1 VIKECNEVLKAEVQ
15 SFTTRVAELQSH
27 TSQQSMTTTR
37 TTVGTASQSSILPSP
52 IDRITLEC
60 PGCHAEISGPRR
72 EERGVTCPHCGL
84 GIPPD
89 LIPEPPTSPVQLT
102 NLLDIALADTQA
114 ELGTLEI
121 LQPGLR

>member
-1 VIKECNEVLKAEVQ
+1 
-15 SFTTRVAELQSH
+15 
-27 TSQQSMTTTR
+27 MTTTR
-37 TTVGTASQSSILPSP
+37 TPAVRTASQSSILPQAPTSRVE
-52 IDRITLEC
+52 RITLEC

-89 LIPEPPTSPVQLT
+89 LIPEPPTPPVQLT
-102 NLLDIALADTQA
+102 DLLDIALADTQA